1 MGNEGFNDFVDG
13 VTETANSIC
22 KDDGMLDRFM
32 YTAVKRLMDRF
43 GISAEEA
50 LEFWVNTAQEAFE
63 FALNGESFRVILDYS
78 KRLELSGSFLF
89 RYL

>member
-1 MGNEGFNDFVDG
+1 MGNEEYNVFIDG

-32 YTAVKRLMDRF
+32 YPAVKRLMDRF

-50 LEFWVNTAQEAFE
+50 FEFWTSTAQEAFE
-63 FALNGESFRVILDYS
+63 FAINGES
-78 KRLELSGSFLF
+78 EE
-89 RYL
+89 

>member
-1 MGNEGFNDFVDG
+1 MDNEEYNVFIDG

-32 YTAVKRLMDRF
+32 HTAVKRLMDRF

-50 LEFWVNTAQEAFE
+50 LEFWVDTAQEAFE
-63 FALNGESFRVILDYS
+63 FALNGDSE
-78 KRLELSGSFLF
+78 E
-89 RYL
+89 

>member
-1 MGNEGFNDFVDG
+1 MEESDLGNEEYTSFIVVVSDI
-13 VTETANSIC
+13 ANSIC

-50 LEFWVNTAQEAFE
+50 LEFWVNTAEEAFE
-63 FALNGESFRVILDYS
+63 FALNGES
-78 KRLELSGSFLF
+78 EE
-89 RYL
+89 

>member
-1 MGNEGFNDFVDG
+1 MGNEEYNSFIDG

-63 FALNGESFRVILDYS
+63 FALNGES
-78 KRLELSGSFLF
+78 EE
-89 RYL
+89 

>member
-1 MGNEGFNDFVDG
+1 MGNEEYNVFIDG

-22 KDDGMLDRFM
+22 KDAGMMDRFM

-50 LEFWVNTAQEAFE
+50 LEFWVSTAEEAFE
-63 FALNGESFRVILDYS
+63 FALNGES
-78 KRLELSGSFLF
+78 EE
-89 RYL
+89 